1 MTDAY
6 PNPPKNR
13 NRKTI
18 FRYLMYV
25 SFILCF
31 VGFFSLFIFTQPFI
45 LAPTTPDK
53 NSANIVAWNNHGTYH
68 YITPRED
75 RIKNALIAFYVV
87 MFVCAAL
94 FGYLDENRKK

>member
-1 MTDAY
+1 
-6 PNPPKNR
+6 
-13 NRKTI
+13 
-18 FRYLMYV
+18 
-25 SFILCF
+25 
-31 VGFFSLFIFTQPFI
+31 VGFFSLFIVTQRFI

-75 RIKNALIAFYVV
+75 RIMKALLAFNMV

-94 FGYLDENRKK
+94 FGYFDENRKE